1 MIHKT
6 RRAAIGFPQEGSHM
20 VLFIPKK
27 AICACALAAAL
38 VTLAAVALRPSP
50 DTVPAS
56 TAAEP
61 RTMLVLDAGHGGED
75 GGAVSDSGVA
85 ESGINLQITRR
96 LYEILR
102 FLGHPAVMTRT
113 GDEAIYDDAAAT
125 LREKKV
131 SDLKNRTK
139 LANETAGG
147 LLISIHQ
154 NCLPGYP
161 NVRGAQVFYN
171 AVLPSRQLAEAMQQM
186 LNTAVNTDRAK
197 AAMPIG
203 DGVYLMTHTT
213 CPAILVECGFLSSPQ
228 ETALLQQ
235 PSYQMKIAA
244 VIAAGY
250 CQYCTSEGTT

>member
-1 MIHKT
+1 
-6 RRAAIGFPQEGSHM
+6 M

-147 LLISIHQ
+147 LPAR
-154 NCLPGYP
+154 LPQRPRRSGVLQRRPTFPTAGRGGAADVEHRGEYGP
-161 NVRGAQVFYN
+161 CQGRQAYRRWSVPHDPHHLPCHSGGVRFSVQSAGDDASAA
-171 AVLPSRQLAEAMQQM
+171 AVLPNENSRRHRGGL
-186 LNTAVNTDRAK
+186 L
-197 AAMPIG
+197 PIL
-203 DGVYLMTHTT
+203 Y
-213 CPAILVECGFLSSPQ
+213 E
-228 ETALLQQ
+228 
-235 PSYQMKIAA
+235 
-244 VIAAGY
+244 
-250 CQYCTSEGTT
+250 

>member
-1 MIHKT
+1 
-6 RRAAIGFPQEGSHM
+6 M

-27 AICACALAAAL
+27 AIYTAALAVVL
-38 VTLAAVALRPSP
+38 VTLAAVAPRPPQAASAAAP
-50 DTVPAS
+50 VTPAVS
-56 TAAEP
+56 QTTP
-61 RTMLVLDAGHGGED
+61 VLDAGHGGED

-171 AVLPSRQLAEAMQQM
+171 AVLPSQQLAEAVQQT

-197 AAMPIG
+197 AAKPIG

-228 ETALLQQ
+228 ETTLLQQ

>member
-1 MIHKT
+1 
-6 RRAAIGFPQEGSHM
+6 M

-27 AICACALAAAL
+27 AIYTAALAVVL
-38 VTLAAVALRPSP
+38 VTLAAVAPRPPQAASAAAP
-50 DTVPAS
+50 VTPAVS
-56 TAAEP
+56 QTTP
-61 RTMLVLDAGHGGED
+61 VLDAGHGGED

-102 FLGHPAVMTRT
+102 LLGHPSVMTRT
-113 GDEAIYDDAAAT
+113 GDDAVYDDTAVT
-125 LREKKV
+125 LREKKA
-131 SDLKNRTK
+131 SDLKNRTA
-139 LANETAGG
+139 LANGTPGA

-171 AVLPSRQLAEAMQQM
+171 AVLPSQQLAEAVQQT

-197 AAMPIG
+197 AAKPIG

-213 CPAILVECGFLSSPQ
+213 CPAILVECGFLSNPE

-235 PSYQMKIAA
+235 SSYQVKMAA
-244 VIAAGY
+244 VIAAAY
-250 CQYCTSEGTT
+250 CQYYTNEGTA

>member
-1 MIHKT
+1 
-6 RRAAIGFPQEGSHM
+6 M

-38 VTLAAVALRPSP
+38 VTLAAVVPRPSP

-154 NCLPGYP
+154 NCLPQRPRRSGVLQRRPTFPTAGRGGAADVEHRGEYGP
-161 NVRGAQVFYN
+161 CQGRQAYRRRSVPHDPHHLPCHSGGVRLPVQPAGDGASAA
-171 AVLPSRQLAEAMQQM
+171 AVLPNENGRRHRGGL
-186 LNTAVNTDRAK
+186 L
-197 AAMPIG
+197 PIL
-203 DGVYLMTHTT
+203 Y
-213 CPAILVECGFLSSPQ
+213 E
-228 ETALLQQ
+228 
-235 PSYQMKIAA
+235 
-244 VIAAGY
+244 
-250 CQYCTSEGTT
+250 

>member
-1 MIHKT
+1 
-6 RRAAIGFPQEGSHM
+6 M

-38 VTLAAVALRPSP
+38 VTLAAVVPRPSP

-56 TAAEP
+56 TAAES

-102 FLGHPAVMTRT
+102 FLGHPSVMTRS
-113 GDEAIYDDAAAT
+113 GDEAIYDDTAVT

-131 SDLKNRTK
+131 SDLKNRTA
-139 LANETAGG
+139 LANGTPDG

-161 NVRGAQVFYN
+161 GVRGAQVFYN
-171 AVLPSRQLAEAMQQM
+171 AVQPSQRLAETVQQA
-186 LNTAVNTDRAK
+186 LNSTVNGGKDK
-197 AAMPIG
+197 AAKPIG
-203 DGVYLMTHTT
+203 DGVYLMSHTT
-213 CPAILVECGFLSSPQ
+213 CPAILVECGFLSNPE
-228 ETALLQQ
+228 ETVLLQQ
-235 PSYQMKIAA
+235 PAYQVKLAA
-244 VIAAGY
+244 VIAAAY
-250 CQYCTSEGTT
+250 CQYYTNEGTA

>member
-1 MIHKT
+1 
-6 RRAAIGFPQEGSHM
+6 
-20 VLFIPKK
+20 
-27 AICACALAAAL
+27 
-38 VTLAAVALRPSP
+38 
-50 DTVPAS
+50 
-56 TAAEP
+56 
-61 RTMLVLDAGHGGED
+61 MLVLDAGHGGED

-113 GDEAIYDDAAAT
+113 GDEAIYDDDAAT

-171 AVLPSRQLAEAMQQM
+171 AVLPSRQLAEAMQQT

>member
-1 MIHKT
+1 
-6 RRAAIGFPQEGSHM
+6 M

-27 AICACALAAAL
+27 AIYACALAVVLITAA
-38 VTLAAVALRPSP
+38 AIAPRPQP
-50 DTVPAS
+50 QVPA
-56 TAAEP
+56 AAP
-61 RTMLVLDAGHGGED
+61 AAPAASRTTPVLDAGHGGED

-113 GDEAIYDDAAAT
+113 GDAAVCDPDAVT

-131 SDLKNRTK
+131 SDLKNRTR

-154 NCLPGYP
+154 NALPGHP
-161 NVRGAQVFYN
+161 GVRGAQVFYN
-171 AVLPSRQLAEAMQQM
+171 AVPPAQALAQTVQRM
-186 LNTAVNTDRAK
+186 LNDAVNTGGEK
-197 AAMPIG
+197 AAKPIG
-203 DGVYLMTHTT
+203 DGVYLMNHTT
-213 CPAILVECGFLSSPQ
+213 CPAILVECGFLSNPE
-228 ETALLQQ
+228 ETALLEQ
-235 PSYQMKIAA
+235 PAYQMKIAA

-250 CQYCTSEGTT
+250 CQYCTNEGTT

>member
-1 MIHKT
+1 
-6 RRAAIGFPQEGSHM
+6 M

-38 VTLAAVALRPSP
+38 VTLAAVVPRPSP

-139 LANETAGG
+139 LAVCSSASTRTA
-147 LLISIHQ
+147 
-154 NCLPGYP
+154 
-161 NVRGAQVFYN
+161 
-171 AVLPSRQLAEAMQQM
+171 
-186 LNTAVNTDRAK
+186 
-197 AAMPIG
+197 
-203 DGVYLMTHTT
+203 
-213 CPAILVECGFLSSPQ
+213 CPATPTSA
-228 ETALLQQ
+228 ALRCFTT
-235 PSYQMKIAA
+235 PSYLPNSWPRR
-244 VIAAGY
+244 
-250 CQYCTSEGTT
+250 CSRR